1 MKKSIEESYYL
12 ELEKVKKV
20 IQFLKPETL
29 NGFNSVYTRVFIDGD
44 LFYTSPDLLRPLTES
59 EIVILLTEKERKNL
73 IKRLGD

>member
-1 MKKSIEESYYL
+1 MKNKDYL
-12 ELEKVKKV
+12 EFINVVKV
-20 IQFLKPETL
+20 IKILKPETL
-29 NGFNSVYTRVFIDGD
+29 TGFNAVYTRIFIDGD